1 MSIGAMLTGFSKP
14 RGQSRQ
20 RCTSQGLC
28 RTMFVVRSRGQF
40 RDICRRYLTLKDH
53 FRQNLARPRTLCNS
67 PARVS
72 VYQSRYSMITISPTQ
87 IQCIHLQHLGPSRQ
101 TAVHDRPWVGSMLAL
116 LSSRRFR
123 ARKLVTGFSLGGE
136 VVRLL

>member
-1 MSIGAMLTGFSKP
+1 VCIGAMMTGFFRP

-20 RCTSQGLC
+20 RCTSLSLC
-28 RTMFVVRSRGQF
+28 RTVFVVRSRGQF
-40 RDICRRYLTLKDH
+40 RDICRRYLTLQNQ
-53 FRQNLARPRTLCNS
+53 FRQDLARPRTLCDS

-72 VYQSRYSMITISPTQ
+72 ACQSRYSMTAISLTQ
-87 IQCIHLQHLGPSRQ
+87 IRCIHLQHLGPSRRMADPDQ
-101 TAVHDRPWVGSMLAL
+101 PWVGNMLAL

-123 ARKLVTGFSLGGE
+123 ARKLVIGFSLGGE